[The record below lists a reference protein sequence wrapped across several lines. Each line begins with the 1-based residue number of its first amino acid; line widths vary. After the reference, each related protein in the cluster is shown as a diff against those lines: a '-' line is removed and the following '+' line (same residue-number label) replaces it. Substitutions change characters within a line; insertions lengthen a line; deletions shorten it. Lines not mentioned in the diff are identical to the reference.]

1 MLSTSDDVVTAARTR
16 ALVMI
21 WTILFDEGLLIYR
34 RFGDVVCGDD
44 VVVAGADIG
53 FMQMALLLL
62 G

>member
-1 MLSTSDDVVTAARTR
+1 
-16 ALVMI
+16 MI

-53 FMQMALLLL
+53 CMQMALLLL